1 MRSTRDR
8 NCPTDFALLPECAGN
23 TRSHVL
29 EQETVLDRVRGETRV
44 RTCRNNRYRTS
55 QSTRRDTRSHVSR
68 QQISYFSEY
77 AKRHEI
83 ARVRPPVSYCSEY
96 AKRHEIARV
105 RTQISYCSRSTRIT
119 RLHVSRINGV
129 RQQDSAGNTTDD
141 AEWMRND
148 AALFLMG

>member
-1 MRSTRDR
+1 MSKQQLSYFSEYAKRHEIARVET
-8 NCPTDFALLPECAGN
+8 TDI
-23 TRSHVL
+23 VL
-29 EQETVLDRVRGETRV
+29 SEYAKRHEIARV
-44 RTCRNNRYRTS
+44 RT
-55 QSTRRDTRSHVSR
+55 
-68 QQISYFSEY
+68 QISYFSEY

-83 ARVRPPVSYCSEY
+83 ARVRP
-96 AKRHEIARV
+96 
-105 RTQISYCSRSTRIT
+105 TISYCSRSTRIT

>member
-29 EQETVLDRVRGETRV
+29 EQETVLDKVRGETRV
-44 RTCRNNRYRTS
+44 RTCRSNSYRTS
-55 QSTRRDTRSHVSR
+55 QSTRRDTRSHVSEHKYR
-68 QQISYFSEY
+68 TSQSTRRDTRSHVSEHKY
-77 AKRHEI
+77 RTSQSTRRDTRSH
-83 ARVRPPVSYCSEY
+83 VSD
-96 AKRHEIARV
+96 H
-105 RTQISYCSRSTRIT
+105 TISYCSRSTRIT